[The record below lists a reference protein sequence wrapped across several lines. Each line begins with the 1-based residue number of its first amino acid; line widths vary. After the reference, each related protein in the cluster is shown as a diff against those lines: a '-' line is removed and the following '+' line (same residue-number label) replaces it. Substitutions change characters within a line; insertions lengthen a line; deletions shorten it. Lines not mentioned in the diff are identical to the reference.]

1 MADAI
6 DCSLPDLPFL
16 DLLLA
21 FEGFALQLPSLV
33 LDLPTLPTPEVL
45 LNLFFEIPDVSLPP
59 IAIPSLGI
67 ELGFDFDFDF
77 DIDLAMDLAIEFG
90 KIVYGLVVDIPLGL
104 FDLVISLEWPEVMLD
119 FVLPILEALFELPDV
134 ALNLATCIVD
144 LIPTLV

>member
-21 FEGFALQLPSLV
+21 FEGFVVQLPSFIA
-33 LDLPTLPTPEVL
+33 DLPELPTPEVL

-59 IAIPSLGI
+59 IAIPSLDI

-77 DIDLAMDLAIEFG
+77 DIDLAMDLALEFG

-104 FDLVISLEWPEVMLD
+104 FNMVIEFDWPSVMLD
-119 FVLPILEALFELPDV
+119 FVLPILEPLFELPDV
-134 ALNLATCIVD
+134 ALNLATCIAD
-144 LIPTLV
+144 LIVPF